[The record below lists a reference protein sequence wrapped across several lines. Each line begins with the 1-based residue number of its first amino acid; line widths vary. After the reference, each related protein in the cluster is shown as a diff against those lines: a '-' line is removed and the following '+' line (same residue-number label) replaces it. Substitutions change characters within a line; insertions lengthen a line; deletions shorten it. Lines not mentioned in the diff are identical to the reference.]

1 MVNEVV
7 RGDGGLAMENG
18 NILFRV
24 KGANGGSENQGRW
37 KREERE
43 REREIRREKHFQ
55 A

>member
-1 MVNEVV
+1 
-7 RGDGGLAMENG
+7 MENG

-43 REREIRREKHFQ
+43 RSISKRGIEYENIYKEGVNAFF
-55 A
+55 